1 MKIKSIS
8 LSDFRNI
15 EKEKIEF
22 SDGVNLIYGH
32 NAQGKTNAL
41 EAIYYFARGRSFR
54 TSRDLDLIKKEKEKF
69 HIEILFED
77 KERERTLSC
86 TIGKKERIR
95 KKNGIKI
102 EKISEMIGLFHAVLF
117 CPEHLSLVKGAPE
130 ERRSFLNIAI
140 SQVYP
145 AYIGI
150 YASYMKLLENRNCL
164 LKMAQKGFPIDY
176 EEIRVFS
183 EKMADAAAEIYSYRK
198 RYIQK
203 IEKHASFILSEI
215 SEGKEALSLLY
226 ESDIEEGEDIKKEY
240 RKKLTENIQNEIG
253 VGYSLYGIHRDDICI
268 KINKE
273 DARIFASQGQQRSI
287 VLALKEA
294 EGEVVYEVTGEYPV
308 FLFDDVLSELDEKR
322 QSYLLKGSDKRQ
334 IIITSCSDED
344 FKDIVKTSIYTEGGR
359 YVSSHR

>member
-54 TSRDLDLIKKEKEKF
+54 TSRDLDLIQKGKEKF
-69 HIEILFED
+69 HIEIFFED

-140 SQVYP
+140 SQYDKT
-145 AYIGI
+145 YINI
-150 YASYMKLLENRNCL
+150 YYSYKKALENRNAL
-164 LKMAQKGFPIDY
+164 LKLMQKGFFVD
-176 EEIRVFS
+176 EREFNSWS
-183 EKMADAAAEIYSYRK
+183 EALAEYSSFIYLKRKQRK
-198 RYIQK
+198 RSNLKAPKSLFFFLSRFLLWQT
-203 IEKHASFILSEI
+203 ASP
-215 SEGKEALSLLY
+215 
-226 ESDIEEGEDIKKEY
+226 
-240 RKKLTENIQNEIG
+240 
-253 VGYSLYGIHRDDICI
+253 
-268 KINKE
+268 
-273 DARIFASQGQQRSI
+273 
-287 VLALKEA
+287 LKA
-294 EGEVVYEVTGEYPV
+294 T
-308 FLFDDVLSELDEKR
+308 
-322 QSYLLKGSDKRQ
+322 
-334 IIITSCSDED
+334 
-344 FKDIVKTSIYTEGGR
+344 
-359 YVSSHR
+359 

>member
-1 MKIKSIS
+1 MKIKNIFIS
-8 LSDFRNI
+8 DYRNI

-22 SDGVNLIYGH
+22 SDGVNLLYGH
-32 NAQGKTNAL
+32 NAQGKTNVI

-54 TSRDLDLIKKEKEKF
+54 TSKDTDLIKNGKEKF
-69 HIEILFED
+69 HIEIFFED

-86 TIGKKERIR
+86 IIGKKEKVR

-117 CPEHLSLVKGAPE
+117 CPEHLSLVKGGPE
-130 ERRSFLNIAI
+130 ERRNFLNIAI
-140 SQVYP
+140 SQCYP
-145 AYIGI
+145 AYIGT
-150 YASYMKLLENRNCL
+150 YASYMKILENRNCL
-164 LKMAQKGFPIDY
+164 LRMAQKGFPIDF
-176 EEIRVFS
+176 EEIKVFS
-183 EKMADAAAEIYSYRK
+183 EKMADTAAILYGYRK
-198 RYIQK
+198 KY
-203 IEKHASFILSEI
+203 IEKIKKYAKKILYEI
-215 SEGKEALSLLY
+215 SEEKETLDLLY
-226 ESDIEEGEDIKKEY
+226 ESDIKEEVNIKEEY
-240 RKKLTENIQNEIG
+240 RKRLTENISNEIA

-268 KINKE
+268 KINGE
-273 DARIFASQGQQRSI
+273 DARVFASQGQQRSI

-308 FLFDDVLSELDEKR
+308 FLFDDVLSELDKKR

-344 FKDIVKTSIYTEGGR
+344 FKDIVTSSIYTEGGR